1 MSRPA
6 VTKGSRPPGQGGL
19 TGQDGQ
25 GGQGGPGGA
34 VPEPA
39 ASGPRG
45 GPWPGPRLWAEARRG
60 AAAMLA
66 VLCAAT
72 SLFGVLVGWAWL
84 GPVVVCVGATL
95 AAAAASRAAG
105 ASTPVPTL
113 AGALGLCLAATP
125 LFFPGTGWWGVV
137 PDGTTLRLA
146 VDLVAEAN
154 HTAAADIA
162 PVASESPVGFMTC
175 LLLGLTALM
184 VDLVAFGLLLP
195 ALAALPLAAVL
206 AAASVVKTSGA
217 GLVPL
222 AATAVAFLLLLGAAR
237 LPEGTRQP
245 SRPPPGGT
253 ARGGTA
259 KGAGIIAASIAAM
272 LLVPPLLPGFG
283 AGLFPEGTRLNSVG
297 RPTGVST
304 LLELGN
310 NLRSASGPAPVS
322 YYTNSE
328 EPLYLRTAVI
338 GNLDA
343 ARWVP
348 DEELANRSV
357 VSVVSGR
364 LPRDAGEPLAGGGT
378 VTRVVTEEY
387 HSPWLPLP
395 AGARSVAGLEGR
407 WGWSPATYTLRAMGG
422 TSSAGQAYT
431 VVSGSPAVTAE
442 RLERSTGS
450 RSGGTALQYSTVPT
464 GLPWIVTET
473 ASQVVSEAGAT
484 TAYEQAVALQNHL
497 RGPAYTYS
505 EQTPLERGYDGGGL
519 DVVEAFLEQRSGYCV
534 HYASAM
540 ALMARTLGIPSR
552 IAIGYAPG
560 RMTSQTREGPNGT
573 VLTGYVLSARNAHAW
588 PELHFPGIGWVPFEP
603 TPGRGAVPEY
613 APAPTTAPADPAAED
628 FPVSLPTMEPTAEA
642 ADPSPEV
649 RGSPAAAAEDPRG
662 PGAGPWIGAGLAGAA
677 LLFLPLLLRRE
688 QRRRRLRQIDGG
700 VAGGRSPEDPD
711 RGAAGSG
718 QTVSLR
724 PVAWQLGAEAA
735 WQELVALARDYGYG
749 LGPAESPAVFT
760 ERLASGIPQAAGA
773 LDLLRRTQESAAYNR
788 PTAAAPATGRSL
800 AGALAEVEAALRS
813 AAPPVARARA
823 RYLPASSLAFP
834 ARPNPRETGRARLHG
849 GGTGP

>member
-1 MSRPA
+1 
-6 VTKGSRPPGQGGL
+6 
-19 TGQDGQ
+19 
-25 GGQGGPGGA
+25 
-34 VPEPA
+34 
-39 ASGPRG
+39 
-45 GPWPGPRLWAEARRG
+45 
-60 AAAMLA
+60 MLA

-72 SLFGVLVGWAWL
+72 SLSGVLAGWAWL

-95 AAAAASRAAG
+95 AAAAAARAAG
-105 ASTPVPTL
+105 APMPIPTL
-113 AGALGLCLAATP
+113 AGALGLCLATPP

-154 HTAAADIA
+154 HTAAADTA
-162 PVASESPVGFMTC
+162 PVASERPVVFLTC

-184 VDLVAFGLLLP
+184 VDLLAFGLLLP

-222 AATAVAFLLLLGAAR
+222 AATAAAFLLLLGAAR
-237 LPEGTRQP
+237 PPEGTGLP

-253 ARGGTA
+253 ATGGTGTGGTA
-259 KGAGIIAASIAAM
+259 RATGIIAASVAAM
-272 LLVPPLLPGFG
+272 LLLPALLPGFG
-283 AGLFPEGTRLNSVG
+283 TGLFPEGTRLNAIG

-304 LLELGN
+304 LLDLGN
-310 NLRSASGPAPVS
+310 NLRSARGPAPVS

-328 EPLYLRTAVI
+328 APVYLRTAVI

-348 DEELANRSV
+348 DDELADRSV

-364 LPRDAGEPLAGGGT
+364 LPRAAGEPAVRGGT

-387 HSPWLPLP
+387 RSPWLPLP

-407 WGWSPATYTLRAMGG
+407 WGWSPATSTLRALAG

-431 VVSGSPAVTAE
+431 VISGSPAITAG
-442 RLERSTGS
+442 RLERSSRS
-450 RSGGTALQYSTVPT
+450 RSGGAAPQYSSVPD
-464 GLPWIVTET
+464 GLPGIVAET
-473 ASQVVSEAGAT
+473 ASRVVAEAGAT

-505 EQTPLERGYDGGGL
+505 EQTPLEQGYDGGGL
-519 DVVEAFLEQRSGYCV
+519 DVVGAFLEQRSGYCV

-560 RMTSQTREGPNGT
+560 RETSQTRQGPNGT

-603 TPGRGAVPEY
+603 TPAGTHRGRCGPRAGGLHRVPAHGRAERRGRGPLPRGACVPGHGRAGTALTRGPAVDRCRPGRGDPPLP
-613 APAPTTAPADPAAED
+613 APAAAPGTAP
-628 FPVSLPTMEPTAEA
+628 
-642 ADPSPEV
+642 
-649 RGSPAAAAEDPRG
+649 SPAAPDPRFPG
-662 PGAGPWIGAGLAGAA
+662 SRWSGPRWPDRRRPLAGGCGPPAGPHRVARIPGAPPLAIGRGGRVAGTGGARAGLRVPAPSRG
-677 LLFLPLLLRRE
+677 E
-688 QRRRRLRQIDGG
+688 SRRLRRTSG
-700 VAGGRSPEDPD
+700 VRFPAGRRRAGR
-711 RGAAGSG
+711 
-718 QTVSLR
+718 
-724 PVAWQLGAEAA
+724 
-735 WQELVALARDYGYG
+735 
-749 LGPAESPAVFT
+749 
-760 ERLASGIPQAAGA
+760 
-773 LDLLRRTQESAAYNR
+773 
-788 PTAAAPATGRSL
+788 AAPG
-800 AGALAEVEAALRS
+800 
-813 AAPPVARARA
+813 
-823 RYLPASSLAFP
+823 
-834 ARPNPRETGRARLHG
+834 PRVRRL
-849 GGTGP
+849 

>member
-6 VTKGSRPPGQGGL
+6 VTAGSRPPGQGRPPNDQNGL
-19 TGQDGQ
+19 N
-25 GGQGGPGGA
+25 GQGGPTGA
-34 VPEPA
+34 VPEPP
-39 ASGPRG
+39 ASGSG
-45 GPWPGPRLWAEARRG
+45 GGARLWSRLGAEAGRG

-72 SLFGVLVGWAWL
+72 SLSGVLVGWAWL

-95 AAAAASRAAG
+95 GAAAAARAAG
-105 ASTPVPTL
+105 ASTPVPTI

-125 LFFPGTGWWGVV
+125 LFFPGTGWWGLV

-154 HTAAADIA
+154 HTAAAETA
-162 PVASESPVGFMTC
+162 PVASERPVVFMTC

-184 VDLVAFGLLLP
+184 VDLVAFGLLMP
-195 ALAALPLAAVL
+195 ALTALPLAAVL

-222 AATAVAFLLLLGAAR
+222 AATAAAFLLLLGAAR
-237 LPEGTRQP
+237 LPEATRLP

-253 ARGGTA
+253 VRAGTVR
-259 KGAGIIAASIAAM
+259 GAGIIAASIAAM

-283 AGLFPEGTRLNSVG
+283 TGLFPEGTRLNAIG

-304 LLELGN
+304 LLDLGN
-310 NLRSASGPAPVS
+310 NLRSARGPAPVS

-328 EPLYLRTAVI
+328 APLYLRTAVI
-338 GNLDA
+338 GDLDA
-343 ARWVP
+343 ARWMP
-348 DEELANRSV
+348 DDELADRSV

-364 LPRDAGEPLAGGGT
+364 LPRAGGEPLAGGGT

-387 HSPWLPLP
+387 QSPWLPLP

-407 WGWSPATYTLRAMGG
+407 WGWSRDTSTLRAMAG

-431 VVSGSPAVTAE
+431 VVSGSPTVTAE
-442 RLERSTGS
+442 RLERSSGS
-450 RSGGTALQYSTVPT
+450 RSGGTALQYSTVPD
-464 GLPWIVTET
+464 GLPGIVTET
-473 ASQVVSEAGAT
+473 ASRVVAEAGAT

-497 RGPAYTYS
+497 RGPGYTYS
-505 EQTPLERGYDGGGL
+505 EQTPLEQGYDGGGL
-519 DVVEAFLEQRSGYCV
+519 DVVGAFLEQRSGYCV

-552 IAIGYAPG
+552 IAIGYSPG
-560 RMTSQTREGPNGT
+560 RETSQTRQGPNGT

-613 APAPTTAPADPAAED
+613 APAPTAAPADPAMED
-628 FPVSLPTMEPTAEA
+628 FPVSLPTMEATAEA
-642 ADPSPEV
+642 TEPSPEV
-649 RGSPAAAAEDPRG
+649 SGPQATAAEEPRTT
-662 PGAGPWIGAGLAGAA
+662 GALPWIAAGLAGAA
-677 LLFLPLLLRRE
+677 LLFLPWLLRRE
-688 QRRRRLRQIDGG
+688 QRRRRLRLID
-700 VAGGRSPEDPD
+700 GGRSPQDPD
-711 RGAAGSG
+711 HPTDAAGQSD
-718 QTVSLR
+718 S
-724 PVAWQLGAEAA
+724 WQPAPWQFGAEAA

-749 LGPAESPAVFT
+749 PRPTESPAAFT
-760 ERLASGIPQAAGA
+760 RRLASGTPEAADA
-773 LDLLRRTQESAAYNR
+773 LDLLRRAYEAGTYGR
-788 PTAAAPATGRSL
+788 PTAAAPATGGSL
-800 AGALAEVEAALRS
+800 ARALAEVEGALSS
-813 AAPPVARARA
+813 AAPPAVRARA
-823 RYLPASSLAFP
+823 RYLPASSFALARTSP
-834 ARPNPRETGRARLHG
+834 PET
-849 GGTGP
+849 